1 MKFRSGKYAGKDIE
15 YVRRVAPWYI
25 NWVRVNRPEMLKE
38 RTTKK
43 ESKDIPN
50 SSYSDSVWL
59 RSIKPNLDFENQPSE
74 MYKIPLEEPIAENGV
89 EVETDT
95 SNEWWG

>member
-25 NWVRVNRPEMLKE
+25 NWVKTNRPEMLKE
-38 RTTKK
+38 RTSKK
-43 ESKDIPN
+43 EPN
-50 SSYSDSVWL
+50 DTINSMKSDNVWA
-59 RSIKPNLDFENQPSE
+59 RSIKPNLDFDTQPSE
-74 MYKIPLEEPIAENGV
+74 LYKIPLEEPIAEIKV
-89 EVETDT
+89 EVEKDT

>member
-1 MKFRSGKYAGKDIE
+1 MSMKFRSGKYAGKDIE

-50 SSYSDSVWL
+50 SSYSDSVWV
-59 RSIKPNLDFENQPSE
+59 RSIKPNLDFETQITE
-74 MYKIPLEEPIAENGV
+74 IPKRVVAPKRVV
-89 EVETDT
+89 E
-95 SNEWWG
+95 SFW

>member
-43 ESKDIPN
+43 ESKDTPN
-50 SSYSDSVWL
+50 SNYSDSVWL
-59 RSIKPNLDFENQPSE
+59 RSIKPNLDFENQITEIPKRVVESE
-74 MYKIPLEEPIAENGV
+74 PK
-89 EVETDT
+89 
-95 SNEWWG
+95 SNRYW

>member
-1 MKFRSGKYAGKDIE
+1 MSMKFRSGKYAGKDIE

-38 RTTKK
+38 RTVKK
-43 ESKDIPN
+43 ESKDISN

-59 RSIKPNLDFENQPSE
+59 RSIKPNLDFNNQTIELPERVVESE
-74 MYKIPLEEPIAENGV
+74 PK
-89 EVETDT
+89 
-95 SNEWWG
+95 SNRYW

>member
-43 ESKDIPN
+43 ESKDTPN
-50 SSYSDSVWL
+50 SNYSDSVWL
-59 RSIKPNLDFENQPSE
+59 RSIKPNLDFNNQTIELPERVVESE
-74 MYKIPLEEPIAENGV
+74 PK
-89 EVETDT
+89 
-95 SNEWWG
+95 SNRYW

>member
-1 MKFRSGKYAGKDIE
+1 MSMKFRSGKYAGKDIE

-38 RTTKK
+38 RTVKK
-43 ESKDIPN
+43 ERKDISN

-59 RSIKPNLDFENQPSE
+59 RSIKPNLDFNNQTIELPERVVESE
-74 MYKIPLEEPIAENGV
+74 P
-89 EVETDT
+89 T
-95 SNEWWG
+95 SNRYW